1 MTPSLLAIAS
11 LIYFRVLVVR
21 AHNNTNLAIR
31 DYVRNTPKF
40 NPRGKLRNL
49 VVDIFSGESNRHYA
63 ILCQLGDPA
72 VRLSQNP
79 DAAIVNR
86 D

>member
-1 MTPSLLAIAS
+1 M
-11 LIYFRVLVVR
+11 VR
-21 AHNNTNLAIR
+21 AHSNTNLAIR

-49 VVDIFSGESNRHYA
+49 VVEIFSGESNRHDA
-63 ILCQLGDPA
+63 ELSQLGNSA
-72 VRLSQNP
+72 VRLGQDP